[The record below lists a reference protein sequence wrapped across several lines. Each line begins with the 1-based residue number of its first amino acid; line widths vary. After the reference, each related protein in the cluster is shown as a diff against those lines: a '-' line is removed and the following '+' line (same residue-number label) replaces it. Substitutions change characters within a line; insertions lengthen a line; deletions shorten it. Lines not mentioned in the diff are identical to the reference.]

1 MAFLISGMVFFAGCN
16 VNDESEHHFD
26 NKLYINTSELAP
38 DILFESGST
47 AVETRELTVAV
58 PLPVEKTVTGR
69 FVYDSRLAATY
80 NQMYGAFA
88 EALPEDMVTIEG
100 EQVEILSGSVES
112 SAATVTF
119 AGIERLDRAKIYVAP
134 VRLVDVQGIDV
145 LDSKTSV
152 YYVFKGAALVNV
164 VAGLAE
170 NRAYPDWKNPDPV
183 TDMSQFTLETLV
195 NCTKFGRQI
204 STVMGIEGQFLIRI
218 GDAGV
223 PDNQIQVATSS
234 GNLTSADLQLET
246 GRWYHVAVTFNNGNV
261 KVYIDGVEKLSGS
274 LYMSSMDFGVEH
286 SDESNGKPRCFW
298 IGYSYNNDRY
308 LDGYV
313 SETRIWNR
321 ELTVEEINSAN
332 HFYKVEP
339 DAEGLVAYWKFNEG
353 AGKTIKDQTSYG
365 NDLTVDSEPEWKAV
379 TLPE

>member
-80 NQMYGAFA
+80 NQMYGASA

-119 AGIERLDRAKIYVAP
+119 AGMERLDRAKIYVAP

-145 LDSKTSV
+145 LDSKTTV
-152 YYVFKGAALVNV
+152 YYVFKGAALINV

-170 NRAYPDWKNPDPV
+170 NRAYPDWKDAGPV
-183 TDMSQFTLETLV
+183 SNMNSFTLEALI
-195 NCTKFGRQI
+195 NCTQFGRQI

-223 PDNQIQVATSS
+223 PDNQIQISTSA
-234 GNLTSADLQLET
+234 GNLTSSDLQLET
-246 GRWYHVAVTFNNGNV
+246 GRWYHLAVTFDNGTIR
-261 KVYIDGVEKLSGS
+261 VYLDGSEKLSGTTY
-274 LYMSSMDFGVEH
+274 LSSVNFGVAH
-286 SDESNGKPRCFW
+286 SDESTGARCFW
-298 IGYSYNNDRY
+298 IGYSYSSDRY
-308 LDGYV
+308 LDGYI
-313 SETRIWNR
+313 SEARIWNKALTSV
-321 ELTVEEINSAN
+321 ELNANN

-339 DAEGLVAYWKFNEG
+339 DADGLVAYWKFNEG

>member
-1 MAFLISGMVFFAGCN
+1 MLSVSACLAFTGCN
-16 VNDESEHHFD
+16 VNDEAEHHFD
-26 NKLYINTSELAP
+26 NKLYINTSELTP

-47 AVETRELTVAV
+47 AVEMRELTVAV

-80 NQMYGAFA
+80 NQMYGASA

-119 AGIERLDRAKIYVAP
+119 SGMERLDRAKIYVAP

-152 YYVFKGAALVNV
+152 YYVFKGAALINV

-223 PDNQIQVATSS
+223 PDNQIQISTSA
-234 GNLTSADLQLET
+234 GNLTSSDLQLET
-246 GRWYHVAVTFNNGNV
+246 GRWYHIAVTFDNGTIR
-261 KVYIDGVEKLSGS
+261 VYIDGSEKLSGTTY
-274 LYMSSMDFGVEH
+274 LSSVNFGVAH
-286 SDESNGKPRCFW
+286 SDESTGARCFW
-298 IGYSYNNDRY
+298 IGYSYSSDRY
-308 LDGYV
+308 LDGYI

-321 ELTVEEINSAN
+321 ALTSVELNANN
-332 HFYKVEP
+332 HFYKAEP